1 MKHLQT
7 GALLASVLGTGL
19 MAGLFAAFA
28 YAVMPG
34 LGRSSD
40 RTLVDAMQGINKA
53 IINPVFMLPFM
64 GSIPLLG
71 LAVVLA
77 WRGQGREALPWLIA
91 ALVLYVVAFG
101 VTVAG
106 NVPLND
112 QLDQAGDPDRIKD
125 LAAVRADFED
135 KWVAWN
141 VVRAVLHTVAFG
153 LAAYTLIVYGA
164 HRLADDAEAS
174 RGSGP
179 APVTQGAA
187 QDAAGWQQPQ
197 APVGPGPRW
206 QPQPPQGAP
215 QAQPGPRWEYRAA
228 PATSPP
234 TARR

>member
-7 GALLASVLGTGL
+7 ATLLATLLTTGL

-40 RTLVDAMQGINKA
+40 RTLVEATQGINKA
-53 IINPVFMLPFM
+53 IINPVFMIPFM
-64 GSIPLLG
+64 GSLPLLG

-91 ALVLYVVAFG
+91 ALVVYVVAFG

-112 QLDQAGDPDRIKD
+112 RLEQAGDPDRVKD
-125 LAAVRADFED
+125 LAAVRADFEGT
-135 KWVAWN
+135 WVAWN

-153 LAAYTLIVYGA
+153 LMAWALTVYGA
-164 HRLADDAEAS
+164 HRSADGPEAP
-174 RGSGP
+174 R
-179 APVTQGAA
+179 GAA
-187 QDAAGWQQPQ
+187 PGWQYRAEP
-197 APVGPGPRW
+197 AAR
-206 QPQPPQGAP
+206 PPQ
-215 QAQPGPRWEYRAA
+215 AA
-228 PATSPP
+228 PAVSPP
-234 TARR
+234 TTHR

>member
-1 MKHLQT
+1 MRHLQT

-53 IINPVFMLPFM
+53 IVNPVFMLPFM

-106 NVPLND
+106 NIPLND
-112 QLDQAGDPDRIKD
+112 QLDRAGDPDRIKD

-153 LAAYTLIVYGA
+153 LAAYALIVYGA
-164 HRLADDAEAS
+164 HRLADGAEAS
-174 RGSGP
+174 RGP
-179 APVTQGAA
+179 APASVVQGV
-187 QDAAGWQQPQ
+187 AGWQQPQ
-197 APVGPGPRW
+197 QPVGPGPGW

-228 PATSPP
+228 PFPG
-234 TARR
+234 ARPGAVSQT

>member
-153 LAAYTLIVYGA
+153 LAAYALIVYGA
-164 HRLADDAEAS
+164 HRLADDAAAP

-179 APVTQGAA
+179 ASVTQG
-187 QDAAGWQQPQ
+187 AAGWQQPQ
-197 APVGPGPRW
+197 QRPVGPGPRW

-215 QAQPGPRWEYRAA
+215 QAQPGPRWEYQAA